1 MICTNPD
8 GIRFPQGRSIGG
20 FSTVMMPDNHLRMVF
35 PPPTRRARTA
45 DSVYVLSSWEQRAWS
60 KYRIESSDV
69 EESPSSKGPCLRP
82 EYTRGKQMTWREM

>member
-1 MICTNPD
+1 MHQFRWHTIS
-8 GIRFPQGRSIGG
+8 RGRCIGG
-20 FSTVMMPDNHLRMVF
+20 FPTVVVPDDHLRMVF

-45 DSVYVLSSWEQRAWS
+45 DSVYVLSSWEQRARS

-82 EYTRGKQMTWREM
+82 EYTPHKQMIWREM